1 MNKKYLC
8 IDLKTFYAS
17 VECVERNLDPFQTD
31 LVVADPSR
39 NKGTICLAIS
49 PKMKS
54 RGIRNRCRIYEIPSG
69 IKYII
74 AKPRMKKYIE
84 YSANI
89 YAIYLKYVDKTD
101 IHVYSIDEAFLDVT
115 NYLTFYRMNE
125 VELAKTIM
133 NDILKTTG
141 ITATVG
147 IGTNLYL
154 SKIALDITAKHN
166 KNHIGYLDE
175 EIYRREL
182 WHHTPLRDFW
192 QIGRGIEERLH
203 RLGIHTM
210 YEIAQ
215 CDENKLYKEFGIN
228 AKLLID
234 HSKGIEPVTI
244 KEIKEYKRKNTSI
257 SNSQILMKDYD
268 AGNARKILVEMV
280 DATCMELVTKELCAT
295 SIHFFIGYSKDQIRP
310 LSISKRL
317 EQPTNSYTKLLDI
330 ILREYDR
337 YINREIPIRRIG
349 ISYGGLVNKREHQ
362 LDLFSNPMEEKIDSK
377 IESVM
382 SGIKNKFGKNAI
394 LRGVSYEEGSTQRDR
409 NRLVG
414 GHNAE

>member
-31 LVVADPSR
+31 LVVADPTR

-69 IKYII
+69 ITYII

-89 YAIYLKYVDKTD
+89 YAIYLKYVDKSD

-115 NYLTFYRMNE
+115 NYLNFYHMDE
-125 VELAKTIM
+125 FELAKTILK
-133 NDILKTTG
+133 DILKTTG

-154 SKIALDITAKHN
+154 SKIALDITAKHSE
-166 KNHIGYLDE
+166 NHIGYLDE
-175 EIYRREL
+175 ETYKKEL
-182 WHHTPLRDFW
+182 WNHTPLKDFW
-192 QIGRGIEERLH
+192 QIGRGIEQRLNK
-203 RLGIHTM
+203 LGIHTM
-210 YEIAQ
+210 YDVAHF
-215 CDENKLYKEFGIN
+215 DEHKLYKEFGIN

-257 SNSQILMKDYD
+257 SSSQILMKDYND
-268 AGNARKILVEMV
+268 KNARKILIEMV
-280 DATCMELVTKELCAT
+280 DAVSMELVTKELWAS

-310 LSISKRL
+310 LSIGKKL
-317 EQPTNSYTKLLDI
+317 EQLTNSYTKLLDI
-330 ILREYDR
+330 VLNEYDKH
-337 YINREIPIRRIG
+337 INKEIPIRRIG
-349 ISYGGLVNKREHQ
+349 VSCGGLLKKKEEQ
-362 LDLFSNPMEEKIDSK
+362 LDLFSNPKEEKIDCK
-377 IESVM
+377 IETVM
-382 SGIKNKFGKNAI
+382 STIKTKYGKNAI
-394 LRGVSYEEGSTQRDR
+394 LRGVSYEEESTQRER
-409 NRLVG
+409 NRLIG